1 MKWTKYL
8 KGIHWTYICL
18 GRKLDDQDTGSPKNT
33 TYIPLH
39 INWCLRACH
48 LYILIKED
56 TNEPRWGGKEYI
68 QKKWEVVD
76 ILECRNGYKK
86 IKLL

>member
-1 MKWTKYL
+1 ML
-8 KGIHWTYICL
+8 ESMSFIHTDK
-18 GRKLDDQDTGSPKNT
+18 R
-33 TYIPLH
+33 
-39 INWCLRACH
+39 R
-48 LYILIKED
+48 ED

-86 IKLL
+86 